1 MLVKLESVY
10 NTFFFLED
18 LCLTRG
24 KGPQSVDLTDRTDS
38 FIQVIATSVST
49 GLLAADKSVTELVNL
64 IKDPLT
70 KQNVALSIGL
80 QIEPQFADTVTTEV
94 EVIEVIAEDAETPS
108 EPVVTGGV
116 EDESDDETAEEAD
129 PFADLLEGTV
139 KAVTAKI
146 KNADLTEE
154 QKAQVSEL
162 EKKGKNRSA
171 VLSAIN
177 EA

>member
-1 MLVKLESVY
+1 MLVKLKSVY

-24 KGPQSVDLTDRTDS
+24 KEPQAVDLTDRTDS

-49 GLLAADKSVTELVNL
+49 GLLAADKSVTELVNI
-64 IKDPLT
+64 IKDPLI
-70 KQNVALSIGL
+70 KHNLALAIGV
-80 QIEPQFADTVTTEV
+80 QVDSVFADTATAEI
-94 EVIEVIAEDAETPS
+94 EVIEVITETTETPI
-108 EPVVTGGV
+108 EPVATDSV
-116 EDESDDETAEEAD
+116 EELSDEETADEAD

-162 EKKGKNRSA
+162 EQKGKNRSA